1 MNEEKNYSN
10 NTERENLRRLIV
22 KKQSVDE
29 RMYAVIRELIRPIA
43 AIDGITADEATSL
56 FFSTLELLPTE
67 EADYPIYEKNNS
79 VTERTVRLTACVCFD
94 ELTGKKRKIS
104 DYFRTNIQEAGNGI
118 IAYSKNTLSDRAY
131 KVFAKHVT
139 SARVLYPSDF
149 TAVCEAVYYEKAEYC
164 ILPLENSTD
173 GRLSG
178 FYNLISKYELF
189 VCMCTDIYNAEG
201 DGYTRFALCK
211 KEHFPI
217 IPHKKDTHMYGEFM
231 ITPNDNNSVCDI
243 LFGVDYLGARVVK
256 ADCVPAFGDSEY
268 CMYVTLD
275 CNESELF
282 RVIMYFSIE
291 QIRYLPVG
299 VYSIV

>member
-104 DYFRTNIQEAGNGI
+104 DYFRTQYYQKTFHIKTQKRQRKEI
-118 IAYSKNTLSDRAY
+118 SSLS
-131 KVFAKHVT
+131 
-139 SARVLYPSDF
+139 L
-149 TAVCEAVYYEKAEYC
+149 
-164 ILPLENSTD
+164 
-173 GRLSG
+173 
-178 FYNLISKYELF
+178 
-189 VCMCTDIYNAEG
+189 
-201 DGYTRFALCK
+201 
-211 KEHFPI
+211 
-217 IPHKKDTHMYGEFM
+217 
-231 ITPNDNNSVCDI
+231 
-243 LFGVDYLGARVVK
+243 
-256 ADCVPAFGDSEY
+256 
-268 CMYVTLD
+268 
-275 CNESELF
+275 
-282 RVIMYFSIE
+282 
-291 QIRYLPVG
+291 
-299 VYSIV
+299 